1 MKCNLPVE
9 YLFNAFISEWIDLNL
24 NPFEKSV

>member
-1 MKCNLPVE
+1 MTYNLAVE
-9 YLFNAFISEWIDLNL
+9 NMFNAFISERIDLNL